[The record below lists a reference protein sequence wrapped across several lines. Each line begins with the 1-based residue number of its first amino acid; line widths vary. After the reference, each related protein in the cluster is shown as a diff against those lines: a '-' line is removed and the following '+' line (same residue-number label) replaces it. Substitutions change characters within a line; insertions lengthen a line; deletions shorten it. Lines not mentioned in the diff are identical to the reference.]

1 MLIPVTAA
9 VWIKAFFI
17 DECFVSLVPFDEAD
31 DPVVPFIYCP
41 DQVKLT
47 HNAPQFYSGLTL
59 RPRSKPYFA
68 HPLNMHQAALKDGL
82 FAYFAHGLEQC
93 LMSIAGNAFDLDA
106 KLEQIFQIFLKLF
119 VPFTIGQPIKLG
131 ELDRVVPIEDQAQV
145 VVKISAV
152 DQKVD
157 TLRGVNAE
165 NRWLG
170 QTSMQIAD
178 QCPCRIA
185 ALQANLLDRL
195 FANYPIFKPYKLV
208 FITYTRVLPDEK

>member
-1 MLIPVTAA
+1 MCMPVTAA
-9 VWIKAFFI
+9 VCVEAFFI
-17 DECFVSLVPFDEAD
+17 DERLVFLVPFDEANN
-31 DPVVPFIYCP
+31 PIIPFICCS
-41 DQVKLT
+41 DQVQFA
-47 HNAPQFYSGLTL
+47 HDMPQFDPGLAL

-93 LMSIAGNAFDLDA
+93 FMSVTGNAFDLHA
-106 KLEQIFQIFLKLF
+106 KLEQVFQIFLKFF
-119 VPFTIGQPIKLG
+119 VPFTIGQPVKLG
-131 ELDRVVPIEDQAQV
+131 ELDGVVPVEDHAQV
-145 VVKISAV
+145 IVKISAV

-157 TLRGVNAE
+157 TLRGVNTE

-185 ALQANLLDRL
+185 ALQANLLNRL
-195 FANYPIFKPYKLV
+195 LANYPIFKPYKLV
-208 FITYTRVLPDEK
+208 FITYARVLPDEQ

>member
-1 MLIPVTAA
+1 MCIPVTA
-9 VWIKAFFI
+9 VVCIETFFI
-17 DECFVSLVPFDEAD
+17 DECFVFLVPVDKTD
-31 DPVVPFIYCP
+31 DPVVPFIYGP
-41 DQVKLT
+41 DQVKLAHDT
-47 HNAPQFYSGLTL
+47 PEFNSSLAL
-59 RPRSKPYFA
+59 RPRGKPYFA
-68 HPLNMHQAALKDGL
+68 HPLNVHQAALKDGL
-82 FAYFAHGLEQC
+82 FAYFTHGLEQC
-93 LMSIAGNAFDLDA
+93 LMSIAGNAFDLNA
-106 KLEQIFQIFLKLF
+106 KLEQVFQIFLKFF

-131 ELDRVVPIEDQAQV
+131 ELDGVVPVEDQAQIII
-145 VVKISAV
+145 KISAV

-195 FANYPIFKPYKLV
+195 LANYPIFKPYKLV
-208 FITYTRVLPDEK
+208 FITYA